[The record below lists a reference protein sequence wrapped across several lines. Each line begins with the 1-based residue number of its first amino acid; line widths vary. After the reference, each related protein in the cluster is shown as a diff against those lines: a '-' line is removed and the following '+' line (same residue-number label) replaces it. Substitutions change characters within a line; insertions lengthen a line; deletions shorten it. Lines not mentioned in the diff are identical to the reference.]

1 MGSHTDKL
9 SALLT
14 SLPQQPGI
22 YKYFDA
28 DGNLMYIG
36 KAKNLRKRVQSYFS
50 KNHYENRK
58 TAVMVSK
65 IADIQFTLVD
75 TEIDAL
81 LLENALIKKFQPR
94 FNINLKDDKT
104 YPYLCIKNERFPRVF
119 PTRKP
124 VKDGSEYFGPY
135 ASVSMMHTLTDLIK
149 VLYPIRNCNL
159 HLSARNIEEKKFKA
173 CLEFQIGNCKAPCTG
188 AQSEPDYNQSVQQIR
203 NILKGHL
210 SEVKQHL
217 KTQMQHAAAELK
229 FEQAADYKRK
239 LDMLEKYQSKSTIV
253 NASITDVDVFS
264 ITTDERFAFV
274 NYLKVSNGI
283 IIQTQT
289 FELRKKLDET
299 DAELLELAIAEVR
312 DTYGST
318 SREIIVPFELQLQD
332 DQLTFT
338 VPKAGDKKKLLD
350 LSMKNAMYYRKDK
363 LQQYEQLDPS
373 VKTDRILTQME
384 ADLRLKT
391 LPRHI
396 ECFDNSNIQGAYPV
410 SACVVFKDTKPSK
423 KEYRHFNVKTVEGP
437 NDFDTMRE
445 VVGRRYSRVLSENG
459 SLPDL
464 IIIDG
469 GKGQLSA
476 AVETLKEL
484 GIYGRVP
491 VLGIA
496 KRLEELYFPEDE
508 LPLYIDKK
516 SETLKVIQHIR
527 DEAHRFG
534 ITHHRARRSKGA
546 LTSELTQINGV
557 GEATFKKLLIAFGSV
572 KKIKEASLTD
582 LTDAIGA
589 AKAETVYTHYHA
601 K

>member
-373 VKTDRILTQME
+373 VKTDRILTQMQ

-391 LPRHI
+391 LPSHI

-476 AVETLKEL
+476 AV
-484 GIYGRVP
+484 
-491 VLGIA
+491 
-496 KRLEELYFPEDE
+496 
-508 LPLYIDKK
+508 
-516 SETLKVIQHIR
+516 
-527 DEAHRFG
+527 
-534 ITHHRARRSKGA
+534 
-546 LTSELTQINGV
+546 
-557 GEATFKKLLIAFGSV
+557 
-572 KKIKEASLTD
+572 
-582 LTDAIGA
+582 
-589 AKAETVYTHYHA
+589 
-601 K
+601 